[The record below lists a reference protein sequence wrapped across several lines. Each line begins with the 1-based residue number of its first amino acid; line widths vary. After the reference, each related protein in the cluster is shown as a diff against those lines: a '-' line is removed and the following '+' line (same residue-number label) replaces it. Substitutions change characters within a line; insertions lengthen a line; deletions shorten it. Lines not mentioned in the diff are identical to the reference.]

1 MGLGGDDLDDDFI
14 PDELV
19 ALSDGDEHVGGSA
32 SDPADDVRGS
42 PSVEE
47 GVEDNTEG
55 GRKNMEKEKKRKRR
69 EKDKERKTKKR
80 KLAEA
85 ADVLEL
91 DSIMAQSPAA
101 LYGYLS
107 SKQAKTFSTM
117 SSLELGDMQIPEASI
132 ADTTRWTG
140 PRTLDQL
147 VDFIAKVLP
156 TLRTRLSQKSKSNG
170 APTLIF
176 LTGAALRVADVT
188 RVLKDKKL
196 RGEKGGE
203 VAKLFAKHFKL
214 EEHVTYLK
222 RTKVGAA
229 VGTPGRIG
237 KLLCE
242 TDALTLSALT
252 HIMLDMTFRDA
263 KKRTLLDIPETRD
276 EVFKTVLGNPRVR
289 EAMKQGKI
297 QIVLF

>member
-47 GVEDNTEG
+47 GVEDNAEG

-147 VDFIAKVLP
+147 VDFIAKGIVLP
-156 TLRTRLSQKSKSNG
+156 VEGQFAQHKYNLLFLIPSSSHSSHTTVSEIQVQRCTDTYILDWSSITGRRRDQSSQRQEIAG
-170 APTLIF
+170 RE
-176 LTGAALRVADVT
+176 GWR
-188 RVLKDKKL
+188 
-196 RGEKGGE
+196 GGE
-203 VAKLFAKHFKL
+203 A
-214 EEHVTYLK
+214 
-222 RTKVGAA
+222 
-229 VGTPGRIG
+229 
-237 KLLCE
+237 LCK
-242 TDALTLSALT
+242 AL
-252 HIMLDMTFRDA
+252 
-263 KKRTLLDIPETRD
+263 
-276 EVFKTVLGNPRVR
+276 
-289 EAMKQGKI
+289 
-297 QIVLF
+297 